1 MSVRTPVPPHALVSA
16 RVGLRQLVRLPVSAG
31 GWAAASTHSG
41 LAGWA
46 PGRVS
51 TSMHGSTEAR
61 KHGSTEECTR
71 VTEKSRI
78 PRLLDFANFRD
89 ATEVGECAQGR
100 AGVSTRSPRA
110 ADHTKA
116 SAAGVVRRQPLHIVA
131 VELRSHCV
139 MSIRTVGAGV
149 LVTVIK

>member
-1 MSVRTPVPPHALVSA
+1 M
-16 RVGLRQLVRLPVSAG
+16 SAG
-31 GWAAASTHSG
+31 ACVHF
-41 LAGWA
+41 
-46 PGRVS
+46 
-51 TSMHGSTEAR
+51 HAR

-71 VTEKSRI
+71 VTEKPRI
-78 PRLLDFANFRD
+78 PRLLDFANFSD

-149 LVTVIK
+149 LVTVIEWPPRRL